1 MKKIIFFMIIN
12 IVMMILSSC
21 SSSQY
26 KLEKKSGGNNTF
38 ETAQEISKDGI
49 IGQLEGDN
57 TDYYYFTFDGK
68 ASVIDFYVSNS
79 TYSPVI
85 MTLYDYNNNIIKVIN
100 EPDEIQYTEINSSTN
115 DTNNIG
121 TNNTINSNSNNS
133 QNKKEEELIYTTQ
146 VMKNI
151 YFETSSNNT
160 DENKYYISI
169 SPKDTVKENIDYMF
183 ILKKR
188 DYKETDEKEP
198 NDKISASHI
207 IDVNSDNRLYTIEG
221 YYGQTY
227 NPTLKTGDLKNME
240 VDAYKITNSSF
251 NTYSISIEL
260 SGVPAID
267 ASIRLYDQKGNW
279 ITMKD
284 INNTGDGEVVDKL
297 ILYPYMSY
305 YFILASTNAVNNI
318 PYRVSIIAKPYDKYI
333 EHEPNNKPQE
343 AQTIEFNQTYKGA
356 IDYSYDRDY
365 YSFSIPIKSSIK
377 LSYFLIDSQAINISI
392 SNDIYGKI
400 ITMPQ
405 TDDEQE
411 VSLSQGRY
419 YLIFER
425 DLTKEGWKKGISKA
439 RNYEFNMSISNEISG
454 DYNYEYD
461 LYNNTNAYETDYYN
475 YSNNYL
481 NNEDNMRG
489 EQFEENL
496 ESNFNN
502 TNNVIII
509 RPEDYNSDYY
519 YYSNEEETNSYEN
532 NDGYY
537 DNYNNQDNTYED
549 SAYYNNQDNTYEDS
563 AYYNNN
569 DF

>member
-1 MKKIIFFMIIN
+1 MRNILVIMIVISFL
-12 IVMMILSSC
+12 VFSC
-21 SSSQY
+21 SLAKY
-26 KLEKKSGGNNTF
+26 KLEKKASGNNSF
-38 ETAQEISKDGI
+38 ETAQKINKDGI
-49 IGQLEGDN
+49 TGQLEVDKS
-57 TDYYYFTFDGK
+57 DYYYFTVEDSTK
-68 ASVIDFYVSNS
+68 IIDFYVSNS

-85 MTLYDYNNNIIKVIN
+85 MTLYDYQTNIIKLIS
-100 EPDEIQYTEINSSTN
+100 EPSTEKDNIKETN
-115 DTNNIG
+115 TNAISDDTNATVASNK
-121 TNNTINSNSNNS
+121 NNAEDI
-133 QNKKEEELIYTTQ
+133 IYSTQ
-146 VMKNI
+146 IMKGI
-151 YFETSSNNT
+151 YLKASSNP

-169 SPKDTVKENIDYMF
+169 ASKENVKENIDYSF
-183 ILKKR
+183 ILQKR
-188 DYKETDEKEP
+188 DYKESDEIEP
-198 NDKISASHI
+198 NDKISAAQI

-240 VDAYKITNSSF
+240 IDAYKITNSSF

-284 INNTGDGEVVDKL
+284 INNTGDGETVDKL

-305 YFILASTNAVNNI
+305 YFILATTNAVNNI
-318 PYRVSIIAKPYDKYI
+318 PYRVSIIAKPFDKYT

-365 YSFSIPIKSSIK
+365 YNFSVPIRSSVKI
-377 LSYFLIDSQAINISI
+377 SYFLIDSQAINISI
-392 SNDIYGKI
+392 SNDVLGKVAS
-400 ITMPQ
+400 MPQ
-405 TDDEQE
+405 TDDEQ
-411 VSLSQGRY
+411 VISLGQGRY

-425 DLTKEGWKKGISKA
+425 DLTKEKWRKGYSKA
-439 RNYEFNMSISNEISG
+439 RNYEFTMSVSNEISG
-454 DYNYEYD
+454 DYNYGYYDD

-481 NNEDNMRG
+481 NNEDNAVQ
-489 EQFEENL
+489 EETFEENL

-509 RPEDYNSDYY
+509 RPEDYNSEYY
-519 YYSNEEETNSYEN
+519 YYSSEEYSNEYTNTEEVDTN
-532 NDGYY
+532 
-537 DNYNNQDNTYED
+537 DNTENDENVYRLD
-549 SAYYNNQDNTYEDS
+549 
-563 AYYNNN
+563 NNN
-569 DF
+569 DQYYEN

>member
-1 MKKIIFFMIIN
+1 MKKIGFVLIIN
-12 IVMMILSSC
+12 IMMILLSC

-38 ETAQEISKDGI
+38 ETAQKINKDGI

-68 ASVIDFYVSNS
+68 ASIIDFYVSNS

-85 MTLYDYNNNIIKVIN
+85 MTIYDYNTNIIKVIN
-100 EPDEIQYTEINSSTN
+100 EPDEIPYT
-115 DTNNIG
+115 DTNSIKNDID
-121 TNNTINSNSNNS
+121 TNETVISNNN
-133 QNKKEEELIYTTQ
+133 QNKKEEEMIYTTQ

-151 YFETSSNNT
+151 YFETSQNNT
-160 DENKYYISI
+160 EENKYYISI
-169 SPKDTVKENIDYMF
+169 SPKDTVKENLDYMF
-183 ILKKR
+183 IIKKR
-188 DYKETDEKEP
+188 DYKESDEKEP
-198 NDKISASHI
+198 NDKISASQI
-207 IDVNSDNRLYTIEG
+207 IDVNSENRLYTIEG
-221 YYGQTY
+221 YYSQIY

-284 INNTGDGEVVDKL
+284 INNTGDGEIVDKL

-305 YFILASTNAVNNI
+305 YFILASTNDVNNI
-318 PYRVSIIAKPYDKYI
+318 PYRVSIIAKPYDKYT
-333 EHEPNNKPQE
+333 EHEPNNKYSE

-365 YSFSIPIKSSIK
+365 YSFSIPIKSSVK

-392 SNDIYGKI
+392 SNDILGKI
-400 ITMPQ
+400 VTMPQ
-405 TDDEQE
+405 TDDEYE
-411 VSLSQGRY
+411 ISLSQGRY

-454 DYNYEYD
+454 DYNYGYD
-461 LYNNTNAYETDYYN
+461 FYNNTNTYETDYYN

-481 NNEDNMRG
+481 NDNNIPE

-509 RPEDYNSDYY
+509 S
-519 YYSNEEETNSYEN
+519 
-532 NDGYY
+532 
-537 DNYNNQDNTYED
+537 
-549 SAYYNNQDNTYEDS
+549 
-563 AYYNNN
+563 
-569 DF
+569 

>member
-1 MKKIIFFMIIN
+1 MRKIGFVIIIN
-12 IVMMILSSC
+12 IAMIIIASC

-26 KLEKKSGGNNTF
+26 KLEKKAGGNNTF
-38 ETAQEISKDGI
+38 ETAQKINKDGI

-68 ASVIDFYVSNS
+68 ASIIDFYVSNS
-79 TYSPVI
+79 AYSPVI
-85 MTLYDYNNNIIKVIN
+85 MTLYDYKNNLIKVIN
-100 EPDEIQYTEINSSTN
+100 EPDEVQYTEANPITN
-115 DTNNIG
+115 DIDTNE
-121 TNNTINSNSNNS
+121 TVSSNNN
-133 QNKKEEELIYTTQ
+133 QNKKEDEMIYTTQ
-146 VMKNI
+146 IMKNI
-151 YFETSSNNT
+151 YFEASQNNV

-169 SPKDTVKENIDYMF
+169 APKDAVKENIDYMF
-183 ILKKR
+183 IIKKR

-198 NDKISASHI
+198 NDKISAAQI
-207 IDVNSDNRLYTIEG
+207 IDVNSDNRLYTIDG
-221 YYGQTY
+221 YYSQTY
-227 NPTLKTGDLKNME
+227 NPTLKTGDLKNLE
-240 VDAYKITNSSF
+240 TDAYKITNSSF

-284 INNTGDGEVVDKL
+284 INNTGDGETVDKL

-365 YSFSIPIKSSIK
+365 YNFSIPIKSSVK

-392 SNDIYGKI
+392 SNDILGKI

-454 DYNYEYD
+454 DYNYGYD
-461 LYNNTNAYETDYYN
+461 LYNNTNTYEMDYYN

-481 NNEDNMRG
+481 NNNNIPE

-509 RPEDYNSDYY
+509 RPEDYNSEYY
-519 YYSNEEETNSYEN
+519 YYSNEEDTNNNEN
-532 NDGYY
+532 MYNDYY
-537 DNYNNQDNTYED
+537 YQDNTYEND
-549 SAYYNNQDNTYEDS
+549 TYYHNDEDNTYEDNG
-563 AYYNNN
+563 YYE
-569 DF
+569 

>member
-1 MKKIIFFMIIN
+1 MKKITFAAIIIIMI
-12 IVMMILSSC
+12 ILSSC

-26 KLEKKSGGNNTF
+26 KLEKKAANNNSF
-38 ETAQEISKDGI
+38 ETAQQINKDGI

-57 TDYYYFTFDGK
+57 TDYYYFVFDGETK
-68 ASVIDFYVSNS
+68 IIDFYVSNS

-85 MTLYDYNNNIIKVIN
+85 MTLYDYNNDVIKVIN
-100 EPDEIQYTEINSSTN
+100 EPDEIQNTV
-115 DTNNIG
+115 TNNID
-121 TNNTINSNSNNS
+121 TNEAVKSNNN
-133 QNKKEEELIYTTQ
+133 QNKKEMIYTTQ
-146 VMKNI
+146 IMKNI
-151 YFETSSNNT
+151 YFNSSNNI

-169 SPKDTVKENIDYMF
+169 APKDTVKENIDYMF

-198 NDKISASHI
+198 NDKISSSQI
-207 IDVNSDNRLYTIEG
+207 IDVNSDSRLYTIEG
-221 YYGQTY
+221 YYSQTY
-227 NPTLKTGDLKNME
+227 NPALKTGDLKNIE
-240 VDAYKITNSSF
+240 VDSYKITNSSF

-279 ITMKD
+279 IAMKD
-284 INNTGDGEVVDKL
+284 NNNTGDGEVVDKL

-318 PYRVSIIAKPYDKYI
+318 PYRVSIIAKPYDKYT
-333 EHEPNNKPQE
+333 EHEPNNKYSE

-365 YSFSIPIKSSIK
+365 YSFSIPIKSSVK

-392 SNDIYGKI
+392 SNDFFGKI
-400 ITMPQ
+400 ATMPQ
-405 TDDEQE
+405 TDDEME
-411 VSLSQGRY
+411 ISLSQGRY

-425 DLTKEGWKKGISKA
+425 DLTKEGWKKGVSKA

-454 DYNYEYD
+454 DYNYN
-461 LYNNTNAYETDYYN
+461 LYNNDAYEADYYN

-481 NNEDNMRG
+481 NDNYMPE

-509 RPEDYNSDYY
+509 RPEDYNSEYY
-519 YYSNEEETNSYEN
+519 YYSTEEEN
-532 NDGYY
+532 
-537 DNYNNQDNTYED
+537 NTYED
-549 SAYYNNQDNTYEDS
+549 TNEYLYRYYNNEDS
-563 AYYNNN
+563 TYLDN
-569 DF
+569 DGF

>member
-1 MKKIIFFMIIN
+1 MRNILVIMIVISFL
-12 IVMMILSSC
+12 VFSC
-21 SSSQY
+21 SSAKY
-26 KLEKKSGGNNTF
+26 KLEKKASGNNSF
-38 ETAQEISKDGI
+38 ETAQKINKDGI
-49 IGQLEGDN
+49 TGQLEGDKA
-57 TDYYYFTFDGK
+57 DYYYFTVEDSTK
-68 ASVIDFYVSNS
+68 IIDFYVSNS

-85 MTLYDYNNNIIKVIN
+85 MTLYDYQTNIIKLIS
-100 EPDEIQYTEINSSTN
+100 EPSTEKDNIKETNTN
-115 DTNNIG
+115 DILDDTNATVASNK
-121 TNNTINSNSNNS
+121 NNAEDI
-133 QNKKEEELIYTTQ
+133 IYSTQ
-146 VMKNI
+146 IMKGI
-151 YFETSSNNT
+151 YLKASSNP

-169 SPKDTVKENIDYMF
+169 ASKENVKENIDYSF
-183 ILKKR
+183 ILQKR
-188 DYKETDEKEP
+188 DYKESDEIEP
-198 NDKISASHI
+198 NDKISAAQI

-240 VDAYKITNSSF
+240 IDAYKITNSSF

-284 INNTGDGEVVDKL
+284 INNTGDGETVDKL

-305 YFILASTNAVNNI
+305 YFILATTNAVNNI
-318 PYRVSIIAKPYDKYI
+318 PYRVSIIAKPFDKYT

-365 YSFSIPIKSSIK
+365 YNFSVPIRSSVKI
-377 LSYFLIDSQAINISI
+377 SYFLIDSQAINISI
-392 SNDIYGKI
+392 SNDVLGKVAS
-400 ITMPQ
+400 MPQ
-405 TDDEQE
+405 TDDEQ
-411 VSLSQGRY
+411 VISLGQGRY

-425 DLTKEGWKKGISKA
+425 DLTKEKWRKGYSKA
-439 RNYEFNMSISNEISG
+439 RNYEFTMSVSNEISG
-454 DYNYEYD
+454 DYNYGYYDD

-481 NNEDNMRG
+481 NNEDNAVQ
-489 EQFEENL
+489 EETFEENL

-509 RPEDYNSDYY
+509 RPEDYNSEYY
-519 YYSNEEETNSYEN
+519 YYSSEEYTNEYTNTEEGTTNNNTEN
-532 NDGYY
+532 DENVYRLD
-537 DNYNNQDNTYED
+537 
-549 SAYYNNQDNTYEDS
+549 
-563 AYYNNN
+563 NNN
-569 DF
+569 DQYYEN

>member
-1 MKKIIFFMIIN
+1 MRNILVIMIVISFL
-12 IVMMILSSC
+12 VFSC
-21 SSSQY
+21 SSAKY
-26 KLEKKSGGNNTF
+26 KLEKKISGNNSF
-38 ETAQEISKDGI
+38 ETAQKINKDGI
-49 IGQLEGDN
+49 TGQLEGDKE
-57 TDYYYFTFDGK
+57 DYYYFTVEDSTK
-68 ASVIDFYVSNS
+68 IIDFYVSNS

-85 MTLYDYNNNIIKVIN
+85 MTLYDYQTNIIKLIS
-100 EPDEIQYTEINSSTN
+100 EPSTEKDNIKETN
-115 DTNNIG
+115 TNAISDDTNATVASNK
-121 TNNTINSNSNNS
+121 NNAEDI
-133 QNKKEEELIYTTQ
+133 IYSTQ
-146 VMKNI
+146 IMKGI
-151 YFETSSNNT
+151 YLKASSNP

-169 SPKDTVKENIDYMF
+169 ASKENVKENIDYSF
-183 ILKKR
+183 ILQKR
-188 DYKETDEKEP
+188 DYKESDEIEP
-198 NDKISASHI
+198 NDKISAAQI

-240 VDAYKITNSSF
+240 IDAYKITNSSF

-284 INNTGDGEVVDKL
+284 INNTGDGETVDKL

-305 YFILASTNAVNNI
+305 YFILATTNAVNNI
-318 PYRVSIIAKPYDKYI
+318 PYRVSIIAKPFDKYT

-365 YSFSIPIKSSIK
+365 YNFSVPIRSSVKI
-377 LSYFLIDSQAINISI
+377 SYFLIDSQAINISI
-392 SNDIYGKI
+392 SNDVLGKVAS
-400 ITMPQ
+400 MPQ
-405 TDDEQE
+405 TDDEQ
-411 VSLSQGRY
+411 VISLGQGRY

-425 DLTKEGWKKGISKA
+425 DLTKEKWRKGYSKA
-439 RNYEFNMSISNEISG
+439 RNYEFTMSVSNEISG
-454 DYNYEYD
+454 DYNYGYYDD

-481 NNEDNMRG
+481 NNEDNAVQ
-489 EQFEENL
+489 EETFEENL

-509 RPEDYNSDYY
+509 RPEDYNSEYY
-519 YYSNEEETNSYEN
+519 YYSSEEYTNEYTNTEEGDTNNNTEN
-532 NDGYY
+532 DENVYRLD
-537 DNYNNQDNTYED
+537 
-549 SAYYNNQDNTYEDS
+549 
-563 AYYNNN
+563 NNN
-569 DF
+569 DQYYEN

>member
-1 MKKIIFFMIIN
+1 MRNILVIMIVISFL
-12 IVMMILSSC
+12 VFSC
-21 SSSQY
+21 SSAKY
-26 KLEKKSGGNNTF
+26 KLEKKASGNNSF
-38 ETAQEISKDGI
+38 ETAQKINKDGI
-49 IGQLEGDN
+49 TGQLEGDKA
-57 TDYYYFTFDGK
+57 DYYYFTVEDSTK
-68 ASVIDFYVSNS
+68 IIDFYVSNS

-85 MTLYDYNNNIIKVIN
+85 MTLYDYQTNIIKLIS
-100 EPDEIQYTEINSSTN
+100 EPSTEKDNIKETN
-115 DTNNIG
+115 TNAISDDTNATVASNK
-121 TNNTINSNSNNS
+121 NNAEDI
-133 QNKKEEELIYTTQ
+133 IYSTQ
-146 VMKNI
+146 IMKGI
-151 YFETSSNNT
+151 YLKASSNP

-169 SPKDTVKENIDYMF
+169 ASKENVKENIDYSF
-183 ILKKR
+183 ILQKR
-188 DYKETDEKEP
+188 DYKESDEIEP
-198 NDKISASHI
+198 NDKISAAQI

-240 VDAYKITNSSF
+240 IDAYKITNSSF

-284 INNTGDGEVVDKL
+284 INNTGDGETVDKL

-305 YFILASTNAVNNI
+305 YFILAATNAVNNI
-318 PYRVSIIAKPYDKYI
+318 PYRVSIIAKPFDKYT

-365 YSFSIPIKSSIK
+365 YNFSVPIRSSVKI
-377 LSYFLIDSQAINISI
+377 SYFLIDSQAINISI
-392 SNDIYGKI
+392 SNDVLGKVAS
-400 ITMPQ
+400 MPQ
-405 TDDEQE
+405 TDDEQ
-411 VSLSQGRY
+411 VISLGQGRY

-425 DLTKEGWKKGISKA
+425 DLTKEKWRKGYSKA
-439 RNYEFNMSISNEISG
+439 RNYEFTMSVSNEISG
-454 DYNYEYD
+454 DYNYGYYDD

-481 NNEDNMRG
+481 NNEDNAVK
-489 EQFEENL
+489 EETFEENL

-509 RPEDYNSDYY
+509 RPEDYNSEYY
-519 YYSNEEETNSYEN
+519 YYSSEEYTNEYTNTEEGTTNNNTENDENVYRLDDNNDQYYEN
-532 NDGYY
+532 
-537 DNYNNQDNTYED
+537 
-549 SAYYNNQDNTYEDS
+549 
-563 AYYNNN
+563 
-569 DF
+569 